1 MFSKRFILGSL
12 CGAMA
17 ACLFAT
23 SSWAADLA
31 EIKKRGEIRH
41 IGIRYANFVT
51 GAGDGLDV
59 ELMQGFAKRI
69 GVSYKL
75 VYSDFYSVIRDL
87 LGKDVVRT
95 GNEVMLVGDYPIKGD
110 VISTGFTVLPW
121 REAILLYSEPTLPS
135 QVLLVAPADSEL
147 QPIQDGADL
156 AADIASTRK
165 AIGSKSVLV
174 MERTCLDPTNYGLV
188 DVGLDLKSYNK
199 SANLNEMVPAMLN
212 KEAELTLLDVPD
224 AILDLRKWAGKIK
237 ILGPISDR
245 QMLAT
250 AFPKDAPALR
260 DEFNAYLSDIKASGA
275 YDRLVDKY
283 YPGIRR
289 FFPEYFAKTN

>member
-1 MFSKRFILGSL
+1 MFTKRFALGLLS
-12 CGAMA
+12 GVM
-17 ACLFAT
+17 ACLFTA
-23 SSWAADLA
+23 SGWAADLA
-31 EIKKRGEIRH
+31 EIKSRGELRH

-87 LGKDVVRT
+87 LGKDVVRKGDQIT
-95 GNEVMLVGDYPIKGD
+95 LAGDYPVKGD
-110 VISTGFTVLPW
+110 VISTGFTMLPW
-121 REAILLYSEPTLPS
+121 REAVLLYSEPVLPS
-135 QVLLVAPADSEL
+135 QVLLVAPADSDL
-147 QPIQDGADL
+147 QPIEDGADL

-165 AIGSKSVLV
+165 AIGSRSVLV
-174 MERTCLDPTNYGLV
+174 MERTCLDPTNYGL
-188 DVGLDLKSYNK
+188 DNVGIDLKAYNK

-224 AILDLRKWAGKIK
+224 AILDLRKWAGRIK
-237 ILGPISDR
+237 IIGPISEQ

-260 DEFNAYLSDIKASGA
+260 DEFNAYLHDVKASGV

-289 FFPEYFAKTN
+289 FFPEFFATD

>member
-1 MFSKRFILGSL
+1 MVWKRFVLGSL
-12 CGAMA
+12 SGAMA
-17 ACLFAT
+17 CMFMA

-31 EIKKRGEIRH
+31 EIKQRGEIRH

-87 LGKDVVRT
+87 LGKDVVRKDGKVT
-95 GNEVMLVGDYPIKGD
+95 LTGDYPVKGD
-110 VISTGFTVLPW
+110 VISTGFTMLPW
-121 REAILLYSEPTLPS
+121 REAILLYSDPVIPS
-135 QVLLVAPADSEL
+135 QVLLVAPAESEL
-147 QPIQDGADL
+147 QPIQDSADL
-156 AADIASTRK
+156 AADMAKTRK
-165 AIGSKSVLV
+165 AIGSRSVLV

-188 DVGLDLKSYNK
+188 NVGLDLRAYNK

-212 KEAELTLLDVPD
+212 KEAELTLLDAPD
-224 AILDLRKWAGKIK
+224 AILDLRKWAGRIK
-237 ILGPISDR
+237 ILGPISE
-245 QMLAT
+245 QQTLAT

-260 DEFNAYLSDIKASGA
+260 DEFNAYLRDIKASGV

-289 FFPEYFAKTN
+289 LFPEFFAKTG

>member
-1 MFSKRFILGSL
+1 
-12 CGAMA
+12 
-17 ACLFAT
+17 
-23 SSWAADLA
+23 
-31 EIKKRGEIRH
+31 
-41 IGIRYANFVT
+41 
-51 GAGDGLDV
+51 
-59 ELMQGFAKRI
+59 
-69 GVSYKL
+69 
-75 VYSDFYSVIRDL
+75 
-87 LGKDVVRT
+87 
-95 GNEVMLVGDYPIKGD
+95 

-135 QVLLVAPADSEL
+135 QVVLVAPAESDL
-147 QPIQDGADL
+147 QPIEDGADL
-156 AADIASTRK
+156 AADIANTRK

-188 DVGLDLKSYNK
+188 NVGIDLKAYNK

-237 ILGPISDR
+237 ILGPISGR
-245 QMLAT
+245 QTLAT

-260 DEFNAYLSDIKASGA
+260 DEFNAYLSDIKVSGV

>member
-1 MFSKRFILGSL
+1 MFSKRFVLGSL
-12 CGAMA
+12 SGALA
-17 ACLFAT
+17 FLFVTA
-23 SSWAADLA
+23 SWAADLA
-31 EIKKRGEIRH
+31 EIKQRGVIRH

-87 LGKDVVRT
+87 LGKDVVRKNGEIT
-95 GNEVMLVGDYPIKGD
+95 LAGEYPIKGD

-121 REAILLYSEPTLPS
+121 REAILLYSEPILPS
-135 QVLLVAPADSEL
+135 QVLLVAPADSDL
-147 QPIQDGADL
+147 QPIKDGANL
-156 AADIASTRK
+156 AADIANTRK
-165 AIGSKSVLV
+165 LIGSKSVLV
-174 MERTCLDPTNYGLV
+174 MEHTCLDPTNYGLV
-188 DVGLDLKSYNK
+188 NVGIDLKAYNK

-224 AILDLRKWAGKIK
+224 AILDLRKWAGRIK
-237 ILGPISDR
+237 IIGPISEQ

-260 DEFNAYLSDIKASGA
+260 DEFNAYLHDVKASGV

-289 FFPEYFAKTN
+289 FFPEFFATD

>member
-1 MFSKRFILGSL
+1 MFTKRVVLGLLS
-12 CGAMA
+12 GAMA
-17 ACLFAT
+17 CLFVA
-23 SSWAADLA
+23 SSCAADLA
-31 EIKKRGEIRH
+31 EIKQRGEIRH

-87 LGKDVVRT
+87 LGKDVVQKS
-95 GNEVMLVGDYPIKGD
+95 GEVTLTGDYPVKGD
-110 VISTGFTVLPW
+110 VISTGFTILPW
-121 REAILLYSEPTLPS
+121 REAILLYSDPVLPS
-135 QVLLVAPADSEL
+135 QVLLVAPAESDL
-147 QPIQDGADL
+147 QPIEDGADL
-156 AADIASTRK
+156 AADIANTRK
-165 AIGSKSVLV
+165 AIGSRSVLV
-174 MERTCLDPTNYGLV
+174 MERTCLDPANYGL
-188 DVGLDLKSYNK
+188 DNVGIDLKAYNK

-224 AILDLRKWAGKIK
+224 AILDLRKWAGRIK
-237 ILGPISDR
+237 ILGPISGH

-260 DEFNAYLSDIKASGA
+260 DQFNDYLRDIKASGV

-289 FFPEYFAKTN
+289 FFPEFFTKTD

>member
-1 MFSKRFILGSL
+1 MFTKRLVLGLLS
-12 CGAMA
+12 GAMA
-17 ACLFAT
+17 CLFMA

-75 VYSDFYSVIRDL
+75 VYLRFLFGDPRPARQ
-87 LGKDVVRT
+87 GCGAQKR
-95 GNEVMLVGDYPIKGD
+95 GEVTLTGDYPVKGD
-110 VISTGFTVLPW
+110 VISTGFTMLPW
-121 REAILLYSEPTLPS
+121 REAILLYSDPVLPS
-135 QVLLVAPADSEL
+135 QVLLVAPAESDL
-147 QPIQDGADL
+147 QPIEDGADL
-156 AADIASTRK
+156 AADIANTRK
-165 AIGSKSVLV
+165 KIGSRSLLV
-174 MERTCLDPTNYGLV
+174 MEHTCLDPINYGLRN
-188 DVGLDLKSYNK
+188 VGIDLKVYNK

-224 AILDLRKWAGKIK
+224 AILDLRKWAGRIK
-237 ILGPISDR
+237 ILGPISEE

-260 DEFNAYLSDIKASGA
+260 DSSTPI
-275 YDRLVDKY
+275 
-283 YPGIRR
+283 
-289 FFPEYFAKTN
+289 